1 MSIIDK
7 IRSADDLNSELYEI
21 PKWDV
26 TILIR
31 SMSARERATYAS
43 FAAADGASPEEMAQS
58 AMQRVEG
65 LWSKVLISC
74 CFDPDTGEN
83 IFNEESVDW
92 LFAEK
97 DGEIV
102 SNLAMKCLTVSGLG
116 GDSADDAG
124 KDSWDLQIVEDADHL
139 NDESTSG

>member
-97 DGEIV
+97 DGEFSLG
-102 SNLAMKCLTVSGLG
+102 SNVLSVA
-116 GDSADDAG
+116 
-124 KDSWDLQIVEDADHL
+124 IE
-139 NDESTSG
+139 